1 MHAALLQEAAP
12 ETPSLD
18 QSLQLLEF
26 WRAGA
31 LQPFEQDHLA
41 VDNVGPRLQQAGWGE
56 LAAPL
61 GARADGV
68 GDDEGFEALR
78 LKIDRGLKHAN
89 MGLNA
94 SDHDLGTA
102 LPAKVMQPLAQRLAP
117 QAGEFDLVDDEA
129 GIGEGFADRIGC
141 RA

>member
-41 VDNVGPRLQQAGWGE
+41 VDNVGPRLQQAGYGE
-56 LAAPL
+56 LTLEREP
-61 GARADGV
+61 
-68 GDDEGFEALR
+68 
-78 LKIDRGLKHAN
+78 
-89 MGLNA
+89 MA
-94 SDHDLGTA
+94 SATTKA
-102 LPAKVMQPLAQRLAP
+102 SKPCASRSIAV
-117 QAGEFDLVDDEA
+117 
-129 GIGEGFADRIGC
+129 
-141 RA
+141 